1 MPILL
6 EAREMFTLF
15 SAVIGL
21 IGAVVLGVLFLL
33 GLPFIIMFV
42 IAIVAFVLLAV
53 VFGLAIGLLKLA
65 LFVVL
70 PVFVVF
76 WLVKNLLGLGRER
89 SSAP

>member
-1 MPILL
+1 
-6 EAREMFTLF
+6 MFTLF
-15 SAVIGL
+15 SVVIGL

-42 IAIVAFVLLAV
+42 IAVVAFVLLAV

>member
-1 MPILL
+1 
-6 EAREMFTLF
+6 MFTLF

>member
-1 MPILL
+1 
-6 EAREMFTLF
+6 MFTLF

-76 WLVKNLLGLGRER
+76 WLVKNLLGIGRER

>member
-1 MPILL
+1 
-6 EAREMFTLF
+6 MFTLF
-15 SAVIGL
+15 SVVIGL